1 MTTMSKANKR
11 LSAQKVTQSVVT
23 PFPKED
29 FNFNDDDDT
38 VYDNKFKNLSSIE
51 FRTENQQKFWNLIGD
66 KEITFCSG
74 PAGTGKSFI
83 SLAKALQIFSKER
96 KKYRKII
103 IVKPAVEAD
112 EKLGYLP
119 GSMEEKLE
127 PYIYSTKY
135 VLEKILG
142 KAKIEHLFSK
152 GKIEIMALAFMRGI
166 NIDNA
171 ILIFEEAQ
179 NCTPRQMKTLL
190 TRIGENCKFI
200 ISGDHEQS
208 DRYKDIKESGLYFAV
223 NKLKNIPEI
232 GIFEFESSDIVR
244 NPLVGK
250 ILEKFNGDVK

>member
-1 MTTMSKANKR
+1 MSKANKR
-11 LSAQKVTQSVVT
+11 ISAQNVTQKVVT
-23 PFPKED
+23 PFPKDDFDFDDED
-29 FNFNDDDDT
+29 ASQE
-38 VYDNKFKNLSSIE
+38 NKFKNLSSIQ
-51 FRTENQQKFWNLIGD
+51 FKTENQQKYWNLIGD
-66 KEITFCSG
+66 KEMTFCSG

-142 KAKIEHLFSK
+142 KAKIDNLFSK

-190 TRIGENCKFI
+190 TRIGEDSKFI

-208 DRYKDIKESGLYFAV
+208 DRYKDTKESGLYFAMD
-223 NKLKNIPEI
+223 KLKNVPEI
-232 GIFEFESSDIVR
+232 GVFEFESADIVR

>member
-1 MTTMSKANKR
+1 MAKANKK
-11 LSAQKVTQSVVT
+11 LQKTTKKLNVTEQT
-23 PFPKED
+23 NNEND
-29 FNFNDDDDT
+29 EFNFNNEDDAEDI
-38 VYDNKFKNLSSIE
+38 KFKNLSDIK
-51 FRTENQQKFWNLIGD
+51 FRTENQKKYWDLIGE
-66 KEITFCSG
+66 KEVTLCAG

-83 SLAKALQIFSKER
+83 SLAKALEIFSKER
-96 KKYRKII
+96 KKYKKII

-142 KAKIEHLFSK
+142 KAKINNLFLK
-152 GKIEIMALAFMRGI
+152 GKIEIMALAYMRGI

-171 ILIFEEAQ
+171 ILILEEAQ
-179 NCTPRQMKTLL
+179 NCTPRQMKTIL
-190 TRIGENCKFI
+190 TRIGEDSKFI

-208 DRYKDIKESGLYFAV
+208 DRYRNTKESGLYFAME
-223 NKLKNIPEI
+223 KLKDIPEI
-232 GIFEFESSDIVR
+232 GIFEFEPEDIVR
-244 NPLVGK
+244 NPIVGK

>member
-1 MTTMSKANKR
+1 MSKANKR
-11 LSAQKVTQSVVT
+11 ISSQKVTQGLLHT
-23 PFPKED
+23 FPKDD
-29 FNFNDDDDT
+29 FNFDDDDASQE
-38 VYDNKFKNLSSIE
+38 NKFKNLSNIQ
-51 FRTENQQKFWNLIGD
+51 FKTKNQEKFWNLIDD

-119 GSMEEKLE
+119 GSMEEKLQ

-142 KAKIEHLFSK
+142 KPKIDNLFSK
-152 GKIEIMALAFMRGI
+152 GKIEMMALAFMRGI
-166 NIDNA
+166 NIDNS

-190 TRIGENCKFI
+190 TRIGENSKFI

-208 DRYKDIKESGLYFAV
+208 DRYKDMKESGLYFAM
-223 NKLKNIPEI
+223 NKLKDVPEI
-232 GIFEFESSDIVR
+232 GVFEFEPSDIVR

>member
-1 MTTMSKANKR
+1 MSKANKR
-11 LSAQKVTQSVVT
+11 ISAQKVTQAVVT
-23 PFPKED
+23 PFPKTD
-29 FNFNDDDDT
+29 FNFEDEETNSF
-38 VYDNKFKNLSSIE
+38 DNKFKNLSAIE
-51 FRTENQQKFWNLIGD
+51 YKTENQRRYWDLIGE
-66 KEITFCSG
+66 KEMIFCSG

-83 SLAKALQIFSKER
+83 SLARALQIFSHER
-96 KKYRKII
+96 KKFKKIV

-142 KAKIEHLFSK
+142 KQKIENLFAK
-152 GKIEIMALAFMRGI
+152 GKIEVMALAYMRGI
-166 NIDNA
+166 NVDNS

-179 NCTPRQMKTLL
+179 NSTPRQMKTIL
-190 TRIGENCKFI
+190 TRIGENSKFI

-208 DRYKDIKESGLYFAV
+208 DRYKDTKESGLYFAME
-223 NKLKNIPEI
+223 KLKNIPEI
-232 GIFEFESSDIVR
+232 GIFEFKPEDIVR
-244 NPLVGK
+244 NPLVEK

>member
-1 MTTMSKANKR
+1 MSKANKR
-11 LSAQKVTQSVVT
+11 LSAQKVTQKVVT
-23 PFPKED
+23 PFPKDD
-29 FNFNDDDDT
+29 FNFDDDAT
-38 VYDNKFKNLSSIE
+38 YENKFKNLSSIE
-51 FRTENQQKFWNLIGD
+51 FKTENQEKFWNLIGE
-66 KEITFCSG
+66 KEMTFCSG
-74 PAGTGKSFI
+74 PAGTGKSFL

-135 VLEKILG
+135 ILEKLLG
-142 KAKIEHLFSK
+142 KPKIDNLFSK
-152 GKIEIMALAFMRGI
+152 GKIEVMALAFMRGI
-166 NIDNA
+166 NIDNS

-190 TRIGENCKFI
+190 TRIGENSKFI

-208 DRYKDIKESGLYFAV
+208 DRYKDMKESGLYFAMD
-223 NKLKNIPEI
+223 KLKEVPEI
-232 GIFEFESSDIVR
+232 GVFEFQPADIVR

>member
-1 MTTMSKANKR
+1 MGKANKR
-11 LSAQKVTQSVVT
+11 LSAQQVTQPVVT
-23 PFPKED
+23 HFPKDD
-29 FNFNDDDDT
+29 FNFDEEESSAN
-38 VYDNKFKNLSSIE
+38 NKFKNLSSIE
-51 FRTENQQKFWNLIGD
+51 FRTESQLKYWNLIGE
-66 KEITFCSG
+66 KEMTFCSG
-74 PAGTGKSFI
+74 PAGTGKSYI
-83 SLAKALQIFSKER
+83 SLARALQIFSKER
-96 KKYRKII
+96 TKYKKIV

-135 VLEKILG
+135 ILEKILG
-142 KAKIEHLFSK
+142 KPKIDNLFSK
-152 GKIEIMALAFMRGI
+152 GKIEIMALAYMRGI
-166 NIDNA
+166 NVDNS

-190 TRIGENCKFI
+190 TRIGENSKFI

-208 DRYKDIKESGLYFAV
+208 DRYKDMKESGLYFATD
-223 NKLKNIPEI
+223 KLKKVPEI
-232 GIFEFESSDIVR
+232 GIFEFGASDIVR

>member
-1 MTTMSKANKR
+1 MSKANKR
-11 LSAQKVTQSVVT
+11 ISAQKVTQKVVT
-23 PFPKED
+23 PFPKDD
-29 FNFNDDDDT
+29 FNFD
-38 VYDNKFKNLSSIE
+38 YDEDISYGSKFKNLSSIE
-51 FRTENQQKFWNLIGD
+51 FKTENQEKFWNLIGE
-66 KEITFCSG
+66 KEMIFCSG
-74 PAGTGKSFI
+74 PAGTGKSFL

-135 VLEKILG
+135 ILEKLLG
-142 KAKIEHLFSK
+142 KPKIDNLFSK

-166 NIDNA
+166 NIDNS

-190 TRIGENCKFI
+190 TRIGENSKFI

-208 DRYKDIKESGLYFAV
+208 DRYKDMKESGLYFAM

-232 GIFEFESSDIVR
+232 GVFEFEPTDIVR

>member
-1 MTTMSKANKR
+1 MSKAKR
-11 LSAQKVTQSVVT
+11 LSAQKVTKQVT
-23 PFPKED
+23 APFPKDD
-29 FNFNDDDDT
+29 FNFDFDDDITAAD
-38 VYDNKFKNLSSIE
+38 KFKNLSSIE
-51 FRTENQQKFWNLIGD
+51 YKTENQKKYWDLIGE
-66 KEITFCSG
+66 KEMTFCLG

-96 KKYRKII
+96 RKYKKII
-103 IVKPAVEAD
+103 VVKPAVEAD

-135 VLEKILG
+135 ILEKLLG
-142 KAKIEHLFSK
+142 KQKIENLFSK
-152 GKIEIMALAFMRGI
+152 GKIEVMALAYMRGI

-179 NCTPRQMKTLL
+179 NCTPRQMKTIL
-190 TRIGENCKFI
+190 TRIGENSKFI
-200 ISGDHEQS
+200 ISGDMEQS
-208 DRYKDIKESGLYFAV
+208 DRYTDMKQSGLYFAM
-223 NKLKNIPEI
+223 NKLKDIPEI
-232 GIFEFESSDIVR
+232 GLFEFQQADIVR